1 MPFYQSGLFVAAAV
15 VVAAIVLTFAYRW
28 RLRVLRN
35 LQADLSAS
43 APSSSRRQ
51 IGSWR

>member
-1 MPFYQSGLFVAAAV
+1 MPFYQSGLFVVAAV
-15 VVAAIVLTFAYRW
+15 TVTVIVLTLAYRW

-43 APSSSRRQ
+43 APSSSRRRTA
-51 IGSWR
+51 SWR